1 MRSRNSF
8 WMRRYYLL
16 LIAAIG
22 LAFAGVQWVAP
33 ANANEDPWPEIRESL
48 FGAREIVED
57 GSVKIFAPKR
67 AEDAALVPVRVY
79 VAGDRIPSAQR
90 LTLIVDNNP
99 APVAAVF
106 RFGDLY
112 RNGGDVGDRSI
123 ELRVRLE
130 SLSRLRAVLE
140 TDDAIYEASQFV
152 SGAGVCT
159 SSSLK
164 HMDEAMRGLGKV
176 RLNIE
181 NDATRGDLWRE
192 LQVQIRH
199 PNFSGMQ
206 IDTKTNSYTR
216 ADFVDRIDVEIEDRH
231 LVSIESGIAISE
243 DPNFRLSFAR
253 RDPVT
258 ASLVARDTSGRKFRA
273 QIQ

>member
-1 MRSRNSF
+1 MT
-8 WMRRYYLL
+8 RYCL
-16 LIAAIG
+16 LIAVTG
-22 LAFAGVQWVAP
+22 FMFAGLQCVVP
-33 ANANEDPWPEIRESL
+33 ASANEDPWPEIREGL
-48 FGAREIVED
+48 FGERAFIED

-67 AEDAALVPVRVY
+67 AEDAALVPVRIY
-79 VAGDRIPSAQR
+79 VAGEHVSRAQR
-90 LTLIVDNNP
+90 LMLIVDNNP
-99 APVAAVF
+99 APVAAAF

-130 SLSRLRAVLE
+130 SMSRLRAVLE

-152 SGAGVCT
+152 SGAGGCT

-164 HMDEAMRGLGKV
+164 DVDEALRGLGKV

-206 IDTKTNSYTR
+206 IDTKTNSYTP
-216 ADFVDRIDVEIEDRH
+216 ADFVDRIKVEVGGQH

-243 DPNFRLSFAR
+243 DPNFRMSFAR
-253 RDPVT
+253 RDPVAAALT
-258 ASLVARDTSGRKFRA
+258 ASDTTGRNFRA
-273 QIQ
+273 QTQ

>member
-1 MRSRNSF
+1 MT
-8 WMRRYYLL
+8 RYCL
-16 LIAAIG
+16 LIAVTG
-22 LAFAGVQWVAP
+22 FMFAGLQCVAP
-33 ANANEDPWPEIRESL
+33 ASANEDPWPEIREGL
-48 FGAREIVED
+48 FGERVFVED

-67 AEDAALVPVRVY
+67 AEDAALVPVRIY
-79 VAGDRIPSAQR
+79 VAGEHVSRAQR

-130 SLSRLRAVLE
+130 SMSRLRAVLE

-152 SGAGVCT
+152 SGAGGCT

-164 HMDEAMRGLGKV
+164 DVDEALRGLGKV

-206 IDTKTNSYTR
+206 IDTKTNSYTP
-216 ADFVDRIDVEIEDRH
+216 ADFVDRIDVEVGGQH

-243 DPNFRLSFAR
+243 DPNFRMSFAR

-258 ASLVARDTSGRKFRA
+258 AALTARDTSGRNFRA
-273 QIQ
+273 QTQ